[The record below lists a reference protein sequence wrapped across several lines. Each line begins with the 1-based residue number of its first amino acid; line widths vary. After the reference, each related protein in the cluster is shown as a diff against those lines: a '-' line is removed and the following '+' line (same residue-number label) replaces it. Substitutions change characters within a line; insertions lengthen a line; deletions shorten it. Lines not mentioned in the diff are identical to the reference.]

1 MVEVSIIV
9 PVYNAQ
15 KTLNKCIDSIL
26 RQSFNDFELILIND
40 GSIDNSGTIC
50 DRYAEIDHRIKV
62 IHKKNQ
68 GVSHT
73 RNIGLENAS
82 GKYIQFIDSDD
93 WIEETILE
101 KLISFMVGNTDIVIC
116 GYNRVLMNE
125 NIYKIEKEIY
135 AKKVIGIKIEE
146 FLKNFY
152 YYFEL
157 EIMNALWNKL
167 FKRELIYKNNIKF
180 NENLSLGEDLLFNID
195 YIGNCRKITNLDEAL
210 YNYVIFNDNKSLSTR
225 FNPKRLE
232 AQLIMY
238 TNIIEIL
245 DRFGQCR
252 DENEEYFRKGFSK
265 AIIGSVKNYLNKGP
279 DTREEKRR
287 YLESIYQNQNI
298 MKNISL
304 FGNGGLVKNIIALL
318 MLIKSK
324 NILVSINDFNL
335 LKN

>member
-1 MVEVSIIV
+1 MAKISIIV

-252 DENEEYFRKGFSK
+252 DENEVYFRRAFSK
-265 AIIGSVKNYLNKGP
+265 AIIGSVKNYLNKNTGSRL
-279 DTREEKRR
+279 DKKN
-287 YLESIYQNQNI
+287 YLKSLYQNENV

-304 FGNGGLVKNIIALL
+304 LGNGSIIKNIIAML
-318 MLIKSK
+318 M
-324 NILVSINDFNL
+324 L
-335 LKN
+335 LKNQNLLTLVSEINLFRD